1 MYLKRIPMDGPQN
14 FRDLGGF
21 MTEEG
26 RAVSWNRLYRAD
38 GLNRLSEADV
48 RRLRELNVRT
58 IVDLR
63 GVSEQEAY
71 PDVVPEGADYRSC
84 PMMREEISG
93 TGELAGHSFARSL
106 LTGYQTMVNEDR
118 ELIGQAFRAVA
129 GGLEKG
135 AVVFHCT
142 AGKDR
147 TGILAAVILLLLGVY
162 EEDIIAD
169 YQVSYTYNEKGI
181 NRMVES
187 VPELKEFLENSGEDS
202 MLHSNPKNIRGVID
216 ILRGEGIENW
226 LEEAGVSCETAA
238 RLRELMLEA

>member
-71 PDVVPEGADYRSC
+71 PDVVPEGVNYCSC

-93 TGELAGHSFARSL
+93 T
-106 LTGYQTMVNEDR
+106 DR
-118 ELIGQAFRAVA
+118 
-129 GGLEKG
+129 KS
-135 AVVFHCT
+135 VV
-142 AGKDR
+142 
-147 TGILAAVILLLLGVY
+147 
-162 EEDIIAD
+162 
-169 YQVSYTYNEKGI
+169 
-181 NRMVES
+181 
-187 VPELKEFLENSGEDS
+187 
-202 MLHSNPKNIRGVID
+202 
-216 ILRGEGIENW
+216 
-226 LEEAGVSCETAA
+226 
-238 RLRELMLEA
+238 